1 MNTHSP
7 HSTEPAMTLQSSES
21 FMTEAQY
28 LASER
33 VSETKH
39 EYLDGRVLAMAGA
52 NHNHSRISAN
62 VLGEFRSHLKGRPCE
77 AFMADT
83 KVKAGQNYF
92 YPDVVVD
99 CTNAAGDADF
109 LTSPLLIVEVL
120 SNSTRKI
127 DTTKKLLYYINIPAL
142 EEYVLIEQDIVSIIV
157 MRRKRDW
164 RSEYYY
170 LGDRVTFDS
179 IQLTLSVEAI
189 YERVD
194 NDDLIQFEQAKF
206 DTDHQ

>member
-1 MNTHSP
+1 MAENPSYP
-7 HSTEPAMTLQSSES
+7 KGAAMTLQHDES

-33 VSETKH
+33 LSESKH
-39 EYLDGRVLAMAGA
+39 EYLGGQVLAMAGA

-77 AFMADT
+77 TFMADT
-83 KVKAGQNYF
+83 KVKASQNYF
-92 YPDVVVD
+92 YPDVMVD

-109 LTSPLLIVEVL
+109 LSSPLLIVEVL
-120 SNSTRKI
+120 SNSSRKI
-127 DTTKKLLYYINIPAL
+127 DTTKKLLIYINIPSL
-142 EEYVLIEQDIVSIIV
+142 EEYVLIEQDIAAIIV

-170 LGDRVTFDS
+170 LGDQVTFDS

-189 YERVD
+189 YDRVD
-194 NDDLIQFEQAKF
+194 NDDLKQFKQAKF
-206 DTDHQ
+206 ETNHQ